1 MLHFHVSHLAGLF
14 KEKPCSCCQW
24 YNCSAGALGS
34 LHSSEGWLIPAALV
48 LAAMNTK
55 WYWRKNGESYRS
67 SKDRDLCH
75 IPVPFCPRS
84 LHHALSICFMLLMTA
99 QVTQLGTQRLW
110 AAAQWAVPVT
120 HLQQHASRKA
130 GSKIPF
136 WHLTAKRFFSYS
148 AESLLCARS
157 PFQKGQGTL
166 IISLFP

>member
-24 YNCSAGALGS
+24 YNCCAAALGS
-34 LHSSEGWLIPAALV
+34 LDSSEGWLIPAAVL
-48 LAAMNTK
+48 LAAK

-75 IPVPFCPRS
+75 TPVPSCPRS
-84 LHHALSICFMLLMTA
+84 SLHALSICFMFLMAA
-99 QVTQLGTQRLW
+99 QVPPALESELW

-120 HLQQHASRKA
+120 HLQQCASRKA

-136 WHLTAKRFFSYS
+136 WHLTAKHLFSHS

-157 PFQKGQGTL
+157 PF
-166 IISLFP
+166 